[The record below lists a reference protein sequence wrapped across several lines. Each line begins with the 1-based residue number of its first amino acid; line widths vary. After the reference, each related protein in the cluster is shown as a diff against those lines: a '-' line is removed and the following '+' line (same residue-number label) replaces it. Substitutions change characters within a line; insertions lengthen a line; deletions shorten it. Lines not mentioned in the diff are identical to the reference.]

1 MDNKCAALLG
11 DLTNRSF
18 NWTFVSP
25 PANYCPSVGT
35 GKYVAVPNDYL
46 PVDQN
51 GDYRGIATSDLA
63 IALADEAESQT
74 HPFLHWT
81 LYGDQPDLVSRVPI
95 YLTLKDVKNKRL
107 KHPGP
112 LE

>member
-1 MDNKCAALLG
+1 MDNKCAALQG

-63 IALADEAESQT
+63 IALADEAESQS
-74 HPFLHWT
+74 HPFMHWT

-95 YLTLKDVKNKRL
+95 YLTLKNVKNND
-107 KHPGP
+107 
-112 LE
+112 